1 MTIQHIEARTSI
13 KSADGVVKTGDAY
26 IFWVTANNSH
36 ATDTAAIEL
45 EDTGTDVWAVVLD
58 AVDGSTGTVHAL
70 FDPPIHCATGISVD
84 ITGGTVLVTVGY
96 D

>member
-1 MTIQHIEARTSI
+1 MGVHGTEARTSVC
-13 KSADGVVKTGDAY
+13 SSDTTVKTGDAY

-36 ATDTAAIEL
+36 ATNTSAIEL

-70 FDPPIHCATGISVD
+70 FDPPIHCTTGITVD
-84 ITGGTVLVTVGY
+84 ITGGTALVTVGY
-96 D
+96 E